1 MAIVKSNIYKASYE
15 DLTELSCSAA
25 TMKGALS
32 SLAKEKDDEPVQL
45 RRMAKGIRQVEDDK
59 PVTINATVEGNGN
72 VYPPTAQVD
81 VDTPFYFYAVANAHS
96 TFDHWEDAEGKE
108 LSRDA
113 EFAYTPAEVEAGQ
126 TITLKAIFTAETPI
140 TITFAVDPEGSGTL
154 TTTEEHGYAHSTFL
168 NKATPAE
175 GYDFAGWYYAD
186 GSLAYRYPELEIT
199 LDEDTTLTARFI
211 AKAQHEIAT
220 IVDTPAGTTAYAV
233 PGTID
238 AYEGEKVN
246 LYAVPTDT
254 ANFDHWEDEDGGNL
268 GSDNPLVYTVTS
280 DTSSSII
287 FKAVFTE
294 V

>member
-59 PVTINATVEGNGN
+59 PVTINATVEGNGH
-72 VYPPTAQVD
+72 VYPSTAKVE
-81 VDTPFYFYAVANAHS
+81 VDTPFYFYAVPDEHS
-96 TFDHWEDAEGKE
+96 TFDHWEDAEGTE
-108 LSRDA
+108 LSRDP
-113 EFAYTPAEVEAGQ
+113 EFAYTPEEIEAGQ
-126 TITLKAIFTAETPI
+126 TVTLKAVFEQETLI
-140 TITFAVDPEGSGTL
+140 DVNFAVDPTSGGTVA
-154 TTTEEHGYAHSTFL
+154 TTEAHGFAHSTFT
-168 NKATPAE
+168 NTADPAD
-175 GYDFAGWYYAD
+175 GYEFAGWFYPD
-186 GSLAYRYPELEIT
+186 GSLAYRNENLELVI
-199 LDEDTTLTARFI
+199 DESTTLTARFT
-211 AKAQHEIAT
+211 AKTQHEIAT
-220 IVDTPAGTTAYAV
+220 VVDAPAGTTAYAV

-246 LYAVPTDT
+246 LYAVSTTT
-254 ANFDHWEDEDGGNL
+254 ATFDHWEDEDGGNL

-280 DTSSSII
+280 DTPSAII